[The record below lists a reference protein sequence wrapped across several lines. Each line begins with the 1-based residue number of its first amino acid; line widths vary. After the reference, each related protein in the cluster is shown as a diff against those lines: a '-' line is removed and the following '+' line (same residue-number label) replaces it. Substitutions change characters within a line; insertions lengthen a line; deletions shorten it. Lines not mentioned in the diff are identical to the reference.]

1 MCVCVCV
8 CVRVRACARACVYV
22 RERVCVCVSACVRAC
37 ARACARM
44 SEKRRRTA
52 QDNNVKSFSL
62 FTFDHGHGQTLFR
75 CLCHMHLK
83 QWAMWA
89 TEEETHS
96 SPSPCS
102 ARNHILNHPPQPRPQ
117 SFFTTKT
124 SVILHNQDLSH
135 SPQPRPQSFFTT
147 KTSVILHN
155 QYLKNISEPGH
166 TDRHFSNKASTPG
179 LSWVFTGLA
188 YVKRNIKKKVPNIRP
203 K

>member
-1 MCVCVCV
+1 M
-8 CVRVRACARACVYV
+8 
-22 RERVCVCVSACVRAC
+22 RAC

-124 SVILHNQDLSH
+124 SVILHNQ
-135 SPQPRPQSFFTT
+135 
-147 KTSVILHN
+147 
-155 QYLKNISEPGH
+155 YLKNISEPGH